1 MACNLYR
8 FKEFVGPLNRTHCV
22 WNTHISISRRASFS
36 LQATPTWLEGFNSLI
51 ATCVPV
57 PCVPPEPS
65 IPLVARM
72 ATVSSL
78 QMKEEKMS
86 SFITQSVPSRL
97 PLVSRSNSADT
108 LPNDTPPASLREGW
122 GVQVERKH
130 QVDPDPPDDSSD
142 DEPPVDVSLG
152 SLANRSYLW
161 LMIDPWHEH
170 HAPDEIVLGLYSDRK
185 DVEKAPTVQIVRK
198 LAEFLSEH
206 KGKAGAMR
214 LRHVQAAQNDAADR
228 VAKYDALVYEL
239 GREPTAEE
247 KESAGAYPDAFYPQ
261 DGETDVKQGTGEVL
275 RERGNGLRDCVTQSY
290 LNLIPRAATKKA
302 SYRRRLAKSAHTAS
316 VTAFCKESAS
326 AEWHTDA
333 NGKVWR
339 PRLLKGVGFNDI
351 LKGRVKGDLLVA
363 SDGHCVALRG
373 RKIMN
378 AGSYREMP
386 LTRSNLI
393 SVGIKDGHA
402 LEVARL

>member
-1 MACNLYR
+1 ML
-8 FKEFVGPLNRTHCV
+8 
-22 WNTHISISRRASFS
+22 S
-36 LQATPTWLEGFNSLI
+36 
-51 ATCVPV
+51 PV
-57 PCVPPEPS
+57 P
-65 IPLVARM
+65 AH
-72 ATVSSL
+72 
-78 QMKEEKMS
+78 
-86 SFITQSVPSRL
+86 
-97 PLVSRSNSADT
+97 RSNSADT
-108 LPNDTPPASLREGW
+108 LPNDTPPASPREGW
-122 GVQVERKH
+122 SVQVERKH

-185 DVEKAPTVQIVRK
+185 DVENAPTVQIVRK

-214 LRHVQAAQNDAADR
+214 LRHVRAAQNDAADR

-239 GREPTAEE
+239 GREPTADE

-333 NGKVWR
+333 NGK
-339 PRLLKGVGFNDI
+339 
-351 LKGRVKGDLLVA
+351 GRVKGDLLVA

-373 RKIMN
+373 RKILN
-378 AGSYREMP
+378 AGSYREMS